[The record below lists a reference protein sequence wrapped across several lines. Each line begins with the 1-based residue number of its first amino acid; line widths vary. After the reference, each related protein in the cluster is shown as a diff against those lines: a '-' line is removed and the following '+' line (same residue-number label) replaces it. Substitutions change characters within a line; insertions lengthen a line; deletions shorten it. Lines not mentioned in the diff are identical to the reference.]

1 MLLTARRLLGLGL
14 LAALWLGPLP
24 AFAAVSM
31 TAHMA
36 LHVAVVAAVPLLLAP
51 RLPLRLPA
59 GAIAVVAVV
68 DMAVVWGW
76 HLPAAHLMASLTG
89 AGFVLQQ
96 ASFLGAGLLLWAA
109 AESAGRLG
117 GATLLLVTAMH
128 MTFLGLLVLLA
139 PRVLYPGVCGGG
151 PFGLAPLADQQAGG
165 LVMALVGPA
174 IYGCTAL
181 ARLAP
186 ALREDAI
193 P

>member
-1 MLLTARRLLGLGL
+1 MLLTRRLLGLGL

-24 AFAAVSM
+24 TLAAVSM

-36 LHVAVVAAVPLLLAP
+36 LHVAVVAIVPALLAP
-51 RLPLRLPA
+51 GLALRLPA
-59 GAIAVVAVV
+59 GAILAVAAL
-68 DMAVVWGW
+68 DMVLIWGW
-76 HLPAAHLMASLTG
+76 HLPAAHLAASLTD

-96 ASFLGAGLLLWAA
+96 ASFLLVGLLLWAA
-109 AESAGRLG
+109 AGAAGRLG
-117 GATLLLVTAMH
+117 GAVLLLATAMH
-128 MTFLGLLVLLA
+128 MTLLGLLLLLA

-165 LVMALVGPA
+165 LVMALVAPA
-174 IYGCTAL
+174 IYGGAAL

-186 ALREDAI
+186 ALAEDAA